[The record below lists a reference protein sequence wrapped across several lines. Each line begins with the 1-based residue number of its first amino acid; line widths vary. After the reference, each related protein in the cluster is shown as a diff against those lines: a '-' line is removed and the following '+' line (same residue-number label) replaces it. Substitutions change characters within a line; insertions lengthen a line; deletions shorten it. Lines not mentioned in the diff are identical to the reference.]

1 MGRRKDGEATRLR
14 ILQAAGEVFAD
25 KGFHEATH
33 ADICRRAEAN
43 TAAINYHFGDKE
55 GLYRAVW
62 QNTIEL
68 MAGLYPAD
76 GGAAADEP
84 APQRLERFVKT
95 MLGKM
100 TAAGALGHSHRL
112 HLQEAHHPTGIVD
125 DLLAQG
131 HEPYRAYLR
140 AILRELLGPQASDRN
155 VACCEVSVIG
165 QVRAFRHGLH
175 KPPFA
180 KPPHV
185 GAKQIEH
192 LAAHIARFSLAGIAA
207 IRRTND

>member
-1 MGRRKDGEATRLR
+1 MGRRKDGEATRRR

-25 KGFHEATH
+25 KGFREATH
-33 ADICRRAEAN
+33 ADICRRAAAN
-43 TAAINYHFGDKE
+43 TAAINYHFGDKQ

-62 QNTIEL
+62 QNTIVL
-68 MAGLYPAD
+68 LAGLYPAD

-84 APQRLERFVKT
+84 APQRLERFIGT

-100 TAAGALGHSHRL
+100 TAGGELGHSHRL
-112 HLQEAHHPTGIVD
+112 HLQEMHHPTGIVD

-131 HEPYRAYLR
+131 REPYRANLL
-140 AILRELLGPQASDRN
+140 AILRELLGPRATDRN
-155 VACCEVSVIG
+155 VVCCEVSVIG

-180 KPPHV
+180 KPPHL
-185 GAKQIEH
+185 GAKQSEH
-192 LAAHIARFSLAGIAA
+192 LAAHIARFSLAGIEA
-207 IRRTND
+207 IRRTSD